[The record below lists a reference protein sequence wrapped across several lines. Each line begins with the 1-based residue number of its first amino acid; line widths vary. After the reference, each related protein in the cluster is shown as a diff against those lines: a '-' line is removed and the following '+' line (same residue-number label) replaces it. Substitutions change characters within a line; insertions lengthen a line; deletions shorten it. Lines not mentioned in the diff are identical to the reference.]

1 MMNGMY
7 MNDMAWWFGQNLVRP
22 TDKTRTTATGYLLSS
37 KPWNKSA
44 KIRKE
49 KQMLKLI
56 KRWANRHEIAELQL
70 ELKGLEARLPSMED
84 KVFRSRGTAEMWE
97 EQVKSAFAPKS
108 QKDASVAYYWND
120 FEKNETELTQMRK
133 RVLEIKERL
142 ILLGL

>member
-1 MMNGMY
+1 
-7 MNDMAWWFGQNLVRP
+7 
-22 TDKTRTTATGYLLSS
+22 
-37 KPWNKSA
+37 
-44 KIRKE
+44 
-49 KQMLKLI
+49 MLKLI

-120 FEKNETELTQMRK
+120 FEKMK
-133 RVLEIKERL
+133 RSLSRCAK
-142 ILLGL
+142 GCWKSKKG

>member
-1 MMNGMY
+1 
-7 MNDMAWWFGQNLVRP
+7 
-22 TDKTRTTATGYLLSS
+22 
-37 KPWNKSA
+37 
-44 KIRKE
+44 
-49 KQMLKLI
+49 MLKLI

-142 ILLGL
+142 ILLRL

>member
-1 MMNGMY
+1 
-7 MNDMAWWFGQNLVRP
+7 
-22 TDKTRTTATGYLLSS
+22 
-37 KPWNKSA
+37 
-44 KIRKE
+44 
-49 KQMLKLI
+49 MLKLI

-108 QKDASVAYYWND
+108 QKMLPLPIIGTTSRKMKRSLSRCA
-120 FEKNETELTQMRK
+120 K